1 MIITLMILFVVSK
14 TGFNHTSTCVYC
26 VGIKREILWP
36 YLLHY
41 YVRKANAEKRA
52 NSKKEI
58 DAKNVCIY
66 ANKFVTD

>member
-1 MIITLMILFVVSK
+1 MSLLVVSK
-14 TGFNHTSTCVYC
+14 TGSNHTSTCVYC
-26 VGIKREILWP
+26 VDIKREILWS

-41 YVRKANAEKRA
+41 HVRKANAEKRL
-52 NSKKEI
+52 NNKKEI